1 MVMKAS
7 AQSETLTI
15 PAGKFKATCLQ
26 LMDEVV
32 AGKLNLTVTKRGKPV
47 MFITAPPKQMPEQ
60 PRSFIGAGKGMMTIH
75 GDIVSALP
83 NEWAVLEDDD

>member
-1 MVMKAS
+1 MVMKSSSNPKAES
-7 AQSETLTI
+7 I

-32 AGKLNLTVTKRGKPV
+32 TGKLDLTVTKRGKPV
-47 MFITAPPKQMPEQ
+47 MYITAPQKQKPSK
-60 PRSFIGAGKGMMTIH
+60 PRSFIGAGKGTMTTH

-83 NEWAVLEDDD
+83 NEWSAAED

>member
-1 MVMKAS
+1 MVMKTFP
-7 AQSETLTI
+7 QSKTVLI
-15 PAGKFKATCLQ
+15 AAGKFKATCLQ

-47 MFITAPPKQMPEQ
+47 MFITAPPKQKPAK
-60 PRSFIGAGKGMMTIH
+60 PRSFIGASKGTIAYH

-83 NEWAVLEDDD
+83 NEWSAVEED

>member
-1 MVMKAS
+1 MVMKA
-7 AQSETLTI
+7 ATPSETLTI

-32 AGKLNLTVTKRGKPV
+32 AGKLNVTVTKRGKPV
-47 MFITAPPKQMPEQ
+47 MYITAPQPPKP
-60 PRSFIGAGKGMMTIH
+60 PKPHSFIGAGKGMMTVH

-83 NEWAVLEDDD
+83 NEWAALEGE

>member
-7 AQSETLTI
+7 SQTETISI

-32 AGKLNLTVTKRGKPV
+32 ADKLTVTVTKRGKPV
-47 MFITAPPKQMPEQ
+47 MYITAPLKEDAAK

-75 GDIVSALP
+75 GDIVSAMP
-83 NEWAVLEDDD
+83 NEWAAVEDDE

>member
-7 AQSETLTI
+7 PQSKTLTI

-47 MFITAPPKQMPEQ
+47 MFITAPPKQQPEK

-83 NEWAVLEDDD
+83 NEWDAVEDED